1 MKGITV
7 VSPMWGERKITD
19 RMVFSIL
26 HQYIGKRNPFKI
38 HLVLVDDYIEGR
50 LENGDSYYKY
60 YESEEFKDF
69 YDPEVIKITIIKNE
83 EHKYQG
89 ESREIGF
96 LAGDYPYFVNRL

>member
-69 YDPEVIKITIIKNE
+69 MNQKNLKIFMIQK
-83 EHKYQG
+83 
-89 ESREIGF
+89 
-96 LAGDYPYFVNRL
+96 